1 MDKARRSRVFVA
13 IVTLSMALLALSACS
28 TTAPDA
34 APAPDAP
41 SSTPADDLPW
51 QQEQLQEKADELW
64 NAVERQFPDAVKPE
78 AEFVEWS
85 TAPARGGSE
94 QLRDCLNETSAAEFS
109 AEEREVAHYVCFVQY
124 PVKPEYSTDD
134 ADTKP

>member
-1 MDKARRSRVFVA
+1 
-13 IVTLSMALLALSACS
+13 MALLGLSACS

-34 APAPDAP
+34 APAGDVP
-41 SSTPADDLPW
+41 SSTPTDDLAW

-64 NAVERQFPDAVKPE
+64 NTVERQFPDVARPE
-78 AEFVEWS
+78 AEFIDWS
-85 TAPARGGSE
+85 TAPALGGSE
-94 QLRDCLNETSAAEFS
+94 ELRGCLNETSASEFS
-109 AEEREVAHYVCFVQY
+109 IEEREVAHYVCFVQY